1 MKFQLATALLA
12 GTAAAVPTWPHPH
25 PHKTNW
31 TAPAVPELDK
41 RVVDP
46 VSIAIIG
53 GVVSGI
59 VGVSG
64 TAALNIAK
72 DAIDWNAVSHNPYKS
87 IPVLRLTFSLLRPVR
102 LSLRPL
108 SPR

>member
-12 GTAAAVPTWPHPH
+12 GAAAAVPTWPHPQ
-25 PHKTNW
+25 KTNW
-31 TAPAVPELDK
+31 TSPAVPELDK

-87 IPVLRLTFSLLRPVR
+87 HPVSRLTSSPLRPVKP
-102 LSLRPL
+102 LPRPL

>member
-12 GTAAAVPTWPHPH
+12 GAATAVPTWPHVH
-25 PHKTNW
+25 NKTMES
-31 TAPAVPELDK
+31 PELSK

-72 DAIDWNAVSHNPYKS
+72 DAIDWNAVSHNPHCLCQTS
-87 IPVLRLTFSLLRPVR
+87 ELT
-102 LSLRPL
+102 
-108 SPR
+108 